1 MKLLGI
7 CVSLAVCTLTEAGPA
22 SFGHSLLPLF
32 GFRAGYKNLN
42 HGSYGSCPKSVTDNQ
57 TAWIRQ
63 CEENPDLWYR
73 SGLGFDTALTF
84 QDRVRA
90 KMAAYINADFN
101 DTVFVDNASNGVNAV
116 MRSLARSLPPGKK
129 IMLLNTAYYMV
140 KMVLQYL
147 EPSQTL
153 MVNISLP
160 SSNAQILAA
169 VGVALAGNDVYAA
182 SFSHIVSVPAVIL
195 PVKDLTAL
203 CHAHGALVLIDGAHA
218 LGQIPVDVTDTGAD
232 FWLGNGHKWFVAC
245 PLFSRFRK
253 EMLS

>member
-1 MKLLGI
+1 MRLL
-7 CVSLAVCTLTEAGPA
+7 CFVFLLLSHHCLLAGAV
-22 SFGHSLLPLF
+22 FGHALLPHF
-32 GFRAGYKNLN
+32 GLSPTYTNLN
-42 HGSYGSCPKSVTDNQ
+42 HGSYGSCPLSVTANQ

-73 SGLGFDTALTF
+73 SGLGFDNVFDF

-90 KMAAYINADFN
+90 KMAGYINGGFN

-116 MRSLARSLPPGKK
+116 LRSLARTLPPGKK

-153 MVNISLP
+153 MVNITLP
-160 SSNAQILAA
+160 GSNADILSTVGAALAA
-169 VGVALAGNDVYAA
+169 NDVYAA

-195 PVKDLTAL
+195 PVKELTAL
-203 CHAHGALVLIDGAHA
+203 CHAHGTLVLIDGAHA
-218 LGQIPVDVTDTGAD
+218 LGQIPVDVTDLGAD
-232 FWLGNGHKWFVAC
+232 FWLGNGHKWCVKCART
-245 PLFSRFRK
+245 L
-253 EMLS
+253 